1 MSDVA
6 GRLIADLLELNGR
19 PRWEA
24 LEERFIVAGKFAQ

>member
-6 GRLIADLLELNGR
+6 GRLIVDLLDLNGR

-24 LEERFIVAGKFAQ
+24 LEERFIVAGKFAR